1 MHNEFDIVKRN
12 NQLYMFLGKFIITD
26 SNNKLIDAYKYNSQD
41 LYLYV
46 LVSKTPTIQDNCIYF
61 DDYFI
66 PKFLKHKIKGEV
78 VLRLK
83 KINVNKFNLFFKD
96 KKYYAYK
103 NFVDNNLSNNELEL
117 IYSICE
123 YNYIDVIKLIKNT
136 KDITFNFS
144 YDSTYNKYKN
154 SIMYKGKV
162 IKELLFL
169 NDDFVIN
176 IIIPLVRMIY
186 NECGKVNIDKNNMK
200 LYSEDCY
207 NISLSNFKS
216 EIIIYLVSKLKLG
229 NTYKKRKL

>member
-12 NQLYMFLGKFIITD
+12 NQLYMFLDKFIITD
-26 SNNKLIDAYKYNSQD
+26 SNNKLIDAYKYNSKD
-41 LYLYV
+41 SYLYV
-46 LVSKTPTIQDNCIYF
+46 LVSKTPNIKDNCIYF
-61 DDYFI
+61 DDFFI

-83 KINVNKFNLFFKD
+83 KINANKFNLYFKD

-117 IYSICE
+117 LYSICE

-144 YDSTYNKYKN
+144 YDGAYNKYKN